1 MPTENRS
8 SNTEQMVSVPRE
20 WVENYAGLLEERC
33 AYEVSER
40 VQAVLAQPAEQRQG
54 EPVALSARKDT
65 TQHWAEPGGVHK
77 AEGWNAYH
85 EELARLGPLYTHPAP
100 FQQGEPVAFYREFV
114 DGREYCEKPFTNDWT
129 PLYTHAEAGEVERLR
144 AELEKSKANSKQLAE
159 REAALDALNEI
170 ATGYKRDLDE
180 AHALLRGIHD
190 GEISGFERYSK
201 IEALLSASA
210 EPSAPVER
218 DDLTSMVDAAMVE
231 MAGIHPPLKR
241 SECERL
247 IRAALERKP

>member
-20 WVENYAGLLEERC
+20 WVEHYAGLLEERC
-33 AYEVSER
+33 AYEASER
-40 VQAVLAQPAEQRQG
+40 VQAVLAQPPAQHKG
-54 EPVALSARKDT
+54 EPVAVLYADGSVLT
-65 TQHWAEPGGVHK
+65 K
-77 AEGWNAYH
+77 AECGD
-85 EELARLGPLYTHPAP
+85 
-100 FQQGEPVAFYREFV
+100 AFETCCKV
-114 DGREYCEKPFTNDWT
+114 ET

-144 AELEKSKANSKQLAE
+144 AELEKSKANSKQLAELDDAFIKGQSIKLRAITAQLAE